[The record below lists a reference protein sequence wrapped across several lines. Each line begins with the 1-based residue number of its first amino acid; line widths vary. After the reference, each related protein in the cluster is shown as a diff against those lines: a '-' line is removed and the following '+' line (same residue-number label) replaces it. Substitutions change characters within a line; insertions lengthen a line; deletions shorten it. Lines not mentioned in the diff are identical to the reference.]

1 MVCMREAPP
10 RRRLLLFAAF
20 VPIIVAAALW
30 LPRWWENREYREA
43 EAIAGVGAPILPGK
57 LAEARKQLD
66 PGVAAEDV
74 VARLGKPSMSVG
86 TEGRDSRREVW
97 TYYFADGT
105 MRINFTDGR
114 VQQVATTFGAPR
126 IKKSLR
132 PQ

>member
-1 MVCMREAPP
+1 MEDARPHRGLIV
-10 RRRLLLFAAF
+10 AAVF
-20 VPIIVAAALW
+20 VPIFLAAALW
-30 LPRWWENREYREA
+30 VPRWWENREYREA
-43 EAIAGVGAPILPGK
+43 EAIAGVGAPIVPGH

-105 MRINFTDGR
+105 MRIHFTDGR
-114 VQQVATTFGAPR
+114 VQQVATTFGAPK
-126 IKKSLR
+126 IPVSKR
-132 PQ
+132 PE